1 METERRISGVAS
13 VSTRDGGKRPVQCE
27 DPSVTER
34 ALALARAG
42 DEDAFRELTDPYRHE
57 LQLHCYRIV
66 GSTQDAEDPCPGT
79 PPAAGRGD
87 AVPELTDPSRHE
99 VQLHCYRIV
108 GSTQDAED
116 LVQETLLAAWRGLE
130 QFGERASIRTW
141 LYRIATNRS
150 VEPLRATA
158 RRPQSLEPMT
168 DLPEPSRVTEPVW
181 FEPYPDV
188 LLEGLADVA
197 PGPEARYEAKEATAL
212 AFVAGLHPLPPNNRR
227 ALVPP

>member
-57 LQLHCYRIV
+57 LQLHCYRI
-66 GSTQDAEDPCPGT
+66 
-79 PPAAGRGD
+79 
-87 AVPELTDPSRHE
+87 L
-99 VQLHCYRIV
+99 